1 MTEEQVRATIGS
13 LLQELIPTIAWI
25 GNVPYVTG
33 RLHSSIKLQPTATGY
48 DIIIDTGNISLED
61 WEELQRTI
69 GIQTQPMGFAPYAG
83 KVNSRN
89 PYWRR
94 VAMAVYDRLKIAL
107 GDNGPTRYD
116 ANISARG
123 GNNE

>member
-1 MTEEQVRATIGS
+1 MSEEQVKQIVGQALMDIMPSIGW
-13 LLQELIPTIAWI
+13 A

-33 RLHSSIKLQPTATGY
+33 RLHSSIKIQPISNGY
-48 DIIIDTGNISLED
+48 DIIVDTGALSLEE
-61 WEELQRTI
+61 WEELQRT
-69 GIQTQPMGFAPYAG
+69 GDTQNLPMGFAPYAG

-94 VAMAVYDRLKIAL
+94 VAMAVYDRLKLAL

-116 ANISARG
+116 AGTNARG